1 MELRTPLSRARG
13 LGSAKD
19 GTRHFIA
26 QRLSA
31 LALVPLSLWF
41 VASLVALVGADY
53 QAMQA
58 WVQSPIPAALL
69 IALIVMSTW
78 HADLG
83 IQVVVEDYIHT
94 EIVKITALV
103 LVKFTVYLLAIV
115 GILSVLRVS
124 LAG

>member
-41 VASLVALVGADY
+41 VASLVALAGADY

-58 WVQSPIPAALL
+58 WVQSPIPATLL
-69 IALIVMSTW
+69 IALILMSVW

-94 EIVKITALV
+94 EIVKITTLV